1 VREGPLRFVFFS
13 SLSDGQRILIALMF
27 PINLSYVAIL
37 REVVVRCNLPY
48 VACIHEIADDGSHVY
63 GIEVE
68 LTPSVQRGIS
78 KTLFFWAPV
87 SVTNHLPYEAA
98 ALQALI
104 GLQRIYGFLV
114 IDYSIHGLQLYRSLA
129 ERLFPV
135 ANRGAHLARL
145 VLASLEE
152 DTIPSS
158 VVLMYAQQ
166 LLDQVS
172 SSTESLAL

>member
-1 VREGPLRFVFFS
+1 
-13 SLSDGQRILIALMF
+13 
-27 PINLSYVAIL
+27 
-37 REVVVRCNLPY
+37 
-48 VACIHEIADDGSHVY
+48 
-63 GIEVE
+63 
-68 LTPSVQRGIS
+68 
-78 KTLFFWAPV
+78 V
-87 SVTNHLPYEAA
+87 SNHLPYEAA

-152 DTIPSS
+152 DTVPSS